1 METISGKAIWNEA
14 TKAGLMFGL
23 VSVAYNYISIY
34 LGSLVGSSFL
44 LNFFASVGVWLLRVA
59 KIVGLILLMRACMTR
74 LTRNYSEVTNG
85 DTFLLGIAI
94 SALSAIIVAGF
105 TLLDCTVLL
114 PTHYQD
120 VMNQVMAELQPSMDA
135 NLRSAMEDV
144 LSNFSGIMFWSTLFY
159 CILYGVILSRILSR
173 RIPAQDPFADFP
185 HSDNPD
191 QQ

>member
-1 METISGKAIWNEA
+1 MLIFFEA
-14 TKAGLMFGL
+14 
-23 VSVAYNYISIY
+23 
-34 LGSLVGSSFL
+34 
-44 LNFFASVGVWLLRVA
+44 
-59 KIVGLILLMRACMTR
+59 
-74 LTRNYSEVTNG
+74 
-85 DTFLLGIAI
+85 AI
-94 SALSAIIVAGF
+94 SVLSALIVSAC

-173 RIPAQDPFADFP
+173 RIPAQDPFAYFP

>member
-23 VSVAYNYISIY
+23 VSVAYNYISVY

-173 RIPAQDPFADFP
+173 RIPALDPFADFP

>member
-144 LSNFSGIMFWSTLFY
+144 LSNYSGIMFWSTLFY

>member
-120 VMNQVMAELQPSMDA
+120 VMNQVMAEWQPSMDA

>member
-23 VSVAYNYISIY
+23 VSVAYNYISVY

-120 VMNQVMAELQPSMDA
+120 VMNQVMAELQPSLDA

-144 LSNFSGIMFWSTLFY
+144 LSNYSGIMFWSTLFY

>member
-23 VSVAYNYISIY
+23 VSVAYNYISVY

-120 VMNQVMAELQPSMDA
+120 LMNQVMAELQPSMDA

>member
-23 VSVAYNYISIY
+23 VSVAYNYISVY

-159 CILYGVILSRILSR
+159 CILYGVILSRILSK

>member
-1 METISGKAIWNEA
+1 MESISGKAIWNEA

-23 VSVAYNYISIY
+23 VSVAYNYISVY

-74 LTRNYSEVTNG
+74 LTRNYIEVTNG

>member
-23 VSVAYNYISIY
+23 VSVAYNYISVY

>member
-120 VMNQVMAELQPSMDA
+120 LMNQVMAELQPSMDA

>member
-120 VMNQVMAELQPSMDA
+120 VMNQVIAELQPSMDA

-159 CILYGVILSRILSR
+159 CILYGVILSRILSK

>member
-1 METISGKAIWNEA
+1 MESISGKAIWNEA

-120 VMNQVMAELQPSMDA
+120 VMNQVIAELQPSMDA
-135 NLRSAMEDV
+135 NLRSAMEEV

>member
-1 METISGKAIWNEA
+1 MEIISGKAIWNEA

-23 VSVAYNYISIY
+23 VSVAYNYISVY

>member
-23 VSVAYNYISIY
+23 VSVAYNYISVY

-114 PTHYQD
+114 PTHYHD

>member
-1 METISGKAIWNEA
+1 MEPISGKAIWNEA

>member
-74 LTRNYSEVTNG
+74 LTRSYSEVTNG

-144 LSNFSGIMFWSTLFY
+144 LSNYSGIMFWSTLFY

>member
-120 VMNQVMAELQPSMDA
+120 VMNQIMAELQPSMDA

>member
-34 LGSLVGSSFL
+34 LASLVGSSFL

-173 RIPAQDPFADFP
+173 RIPALDPFADFP

>member
-44 LNFFASVGVWLLRVA
+44 LNFFASVGVWLLRIA

-120 VMNQVMAELQPSMDA
+120 LMNQVMAELQPSMDA

>member
-120 VMNQVMAELQPSMDA
+120 VMNLVMAELQPSMDA

>member
-159 CILYGVILSRILSR
+159 CILYGVILSRILSK

>member
-23 VSVAYNYISIY
+23 VSVAYNYISVY

-74 LTRNYSEVTNG
+74 LTRNYIEVTNG

>member
-1 METISGKAIWNEA
+1 MESISGKAIWNEA

-23 VSVAYNYISIY
+23 VSVAYNYISVY

-120 VMNQVMAELQPSMDA
+120 LMNQVMAELQPSMDA

>member
-120 VMNQVMAELQPSMDA
+120 VMNQVMAEWQPSMDA

-144 LSNFSGIMFWSTLFY
+144 LSNLSGIMFWSTLFY

>member
-1 METISGKAIWNEA
+1 MEIISGKAIWNEA

>member
-1 METISGKAIWNEA
+1 MEIISGKAIWNEA

-23 VSVAYNYISIY
+23 ISVAYNYISIY

>member
-173 RIPAQDPFADFP
+173 RIPALDPFADFP

>member
-23 VSVAYNYISIY
+23 VSVAYNYISVY

-135 NLRSAMEDV
+135 NLRSSMEDV

-173 RIPAQDPFADFP
+173 MIPAQDPFADFP

>member
-1 METISGKAIWNEA
+1 
-14 TKAGLMFGL
+14 MFGL